1 MIIEEEVTTTINT
14 ASSSQLIK
22 QSDTSNFVNDVIE
35 ESKKEPVI
43 VNFFSSRSNASTQL
57 TNQLEKEVI
66 QHNGA
71 VKLANIDLDQNQQLA
86 VQLHVQAVP
95 TVFGFKDG
103 QPIDAFAGPQPDS
116 QIKTFINRLVGD
128 AKAHI
133 EDALDHAQS
142 MFDNGNIEQSR
153 ELYEEILVQDST
165 NGSAVG
171 GLIRCHIAAKNLS
184 TAEEF
189 IQNLSDES
197 LKDENI
203 RAAISA
209 LELARDGED
218 KNNEEEF
225 HTRLNKNKND
235 HQARYDLALCLYTK
249 GNTKHALEELLKIIQ
264 SERSWN
270 NDAARKQMLKIFE
283 ALGNDD
289 PITIQARRNL
299 SNILFS

>member
-1 MIIEEEVTTTINT
+1 MIIEEEVTTTSNT

-71 VKLANIDLDQNQQLA
+71 VKLVNIDLDQNQQLA

-165 NGSAVG
+165 NGPAVG

-184 TAEEF
+184 TAEEL

-270 NDAARKQMLKIFE
+270 DDAARKQMLKIFE

>member
-171 GLIRCHIAAKNLS
+171 GLIRCYIAAKNLS
-184 TAEEF
+184 TAEEL

>member
-1 MIIEEEVTTTINT
+1 MIIEEEVTPTSNT

-22 QSDTSNFVNDVIE
+22 QSDTTTFVNDVIE

-103 QPIDAFAGPQPDS
+103 QPVDAFAGPQPDN

-128 AKAHI
+128 AKAPI
-133 EDALDHAQS
+133 EDALDHAQI

-165 NGSAVG
+165 SGSAVG

-184 TAEEF
+184 AAEDL
-189 IQNLSDES
+189 IQNLSNES
-197 LKDENI
+197 LKDENV

-264 SERSWN
+264 IERSWN
-270 NDAARKQMLKIFE
+270 DDAARKQMLKIFE